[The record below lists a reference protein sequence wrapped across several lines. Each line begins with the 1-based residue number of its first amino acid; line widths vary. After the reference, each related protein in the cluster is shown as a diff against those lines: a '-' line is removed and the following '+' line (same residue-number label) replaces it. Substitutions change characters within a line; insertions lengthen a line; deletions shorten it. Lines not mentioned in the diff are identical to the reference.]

1 MRILATVKISVTL
14 GESCGCMRIICG
26 IAKRGTLRSR
36 NVMGICI
43 DALFLCL
50 NIYSMLPKTMVYYS
64 KSRKVGNVYD
74 VYRYYRRGRVRDVTR
89 DIH

>member
-1 MRILATVKISVTL
+1 
-14 GESCGCMRIICG
+14 MRIICG
-26 IAKRGTLRSR
+26 IAKQGTLRSR
-36 NVMGICI
+36 KCWGIYI

-74 VYRYYRRGRVRDVTR
+74 VYRYYGRGRVGDVTR
-89 DIH
+89 DIR

>member
-1 MRILATVKISVTL
+1 
-14 GESCGCMRIICG
+14 MRIICG
-26 IAKRGTLRSR
+26 IAKQGTLRSR

-50 NIYSMLPKTMVYYS
+50 DIYSMLPNTMVYYS

-74 VYRYYRRGRVRDVTR
+74 VYRYYGRGRVRDVTR
-89 DIH
+89 DIR